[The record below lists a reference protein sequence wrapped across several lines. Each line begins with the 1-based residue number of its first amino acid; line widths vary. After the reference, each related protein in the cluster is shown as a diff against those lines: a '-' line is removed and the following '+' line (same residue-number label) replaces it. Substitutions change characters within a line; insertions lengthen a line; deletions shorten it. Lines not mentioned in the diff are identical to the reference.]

1 MVVVPDDSPND
12 VTLMDID
19 PVMLSVTYSRP
30 PVQPLN
36 GNITG
41 YMIRYTRL
49 DTNQSLVTMSLVTF
63 SHQSYLQD

>member
-19 PVMLSVTYSRP
+19 LVILSVTYSRP
-30 PVQPLN
+30 PVQSLN
-36 GNITG
+36 GNVTG

-63 SHQSYLQD
+63 SYQSYLQD